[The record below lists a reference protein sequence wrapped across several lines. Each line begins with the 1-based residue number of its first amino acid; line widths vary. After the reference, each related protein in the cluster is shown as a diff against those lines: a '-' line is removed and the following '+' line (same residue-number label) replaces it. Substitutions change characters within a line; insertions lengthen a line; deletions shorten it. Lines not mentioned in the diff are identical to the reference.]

1 MGVGFVPTDRGD
13 AKRAGRAV
21 GAEHRTRDRLLLGG
35 ADVVAGNVEGGECAR
50 DLFDGRTTRGG
61 SEDEM
66 DERGDTPTEHDR
78 SHDIG
83 RLRPPE
89 VHRRDREQEHDPLP
103 HPSGRSCE
111 IRRGDGD
118 HRDRHRDAHQRELG
132 DIRQVE
138 GDREC
143 VREIGLLDEPRDQT
157 AHDPGQRASRRD
169 VACQAPAVHEE
180 QRESDEPERPQREEV
195 VEDEDEAVG
204 VVGQQAEEPGERPLG
219 RGGVVRV
226 EREQREENDRN
237 DDPNRVT
244 GSPARAFVG
253 HTANECA
260 VAVTDAREQGR
271 SLAYLL
277 AVTTLG
283 RDDLVLTASSVGC
296 PPFPTLIEAAVR
308 GGFAGLSLW
317 PPETYGAAL
326 EAGYRAEEL
335 RRMLDDA
342 GLVAHDVDAL
352 VAWAGPGDPGEP
364 YLSAAPRAFVLEAAA
379 ALGARQANAII
390 VGERGTSHEAIA
402 EAVDAMCAEAA
413 AVGVRVGIEFARG
426 SLVRTIAD
434 LVAVRALLPHR
445 DVGITVDA
453 WQIHWGPSTLA
464 ELRAVPGAAVFSVQL
479 DDAPA
484 ERPDDFGRADLLRAA
499 RAR

>member
-1 MGVGFVPTDRGD
+1 M
-13 AKRAGRAV
+13 
-21 GAEHRTRDRLLLGG
+21 
-35 ADVVAGNVEGGECAR
+35 
-50 DLFDGRTTRGG
+50 
-61 SEDEM
+61 
-66 DERGDTPTEHDR
+66 
-78 SHDIG
+78 
-83 RLRPPE
+83 
-89 VHRRDREQEHDPLP
+89 
-103 HPSGRSCE
+103 
-111 IRRGDGD
+111 
-118 HRDRHRDAHQRELG
+118 
-132 DIRQVE
+132 
-138 GDREC
+138 
-143 VREIGLLDEPRDQT
+143 
-157 AHDPGQRASRRD
+157 
-169 VACQAPAVHEE
+169 
-180 QRESDEPERPQREEV
+180 
-195 VEDEDEAVG
+195 
-204 VVGQQAEEPGERPLG
+204 
-219 RGGVVRV
+219 
-226 EREQREENDRN
+226 
-237 DDPNRVT
+237 
-244 GSPARAFVG
+244 
-253 HTANECA
+253 
-260 VAVTDAREQGR
+260 
-271 SLAYLL
+271 
-277 AVTTLG
+277 TTLG

-326 EAGYRAEEL
+326 DAGYRAEEL

-464 ELRAVPGAAVFSVQL
+464 ELRAIPGAAVFSVQL
-479 DDAPA
+479 DDAP
-484 ERPDDFGRADLLRAA
+484 R
-499 RAR
+499 